1 MRCEK
6 DGLSG
11 IGDEYGNGNNG
22 ICGGAKSDCSGKQ
35 AGIFSAGHSDA
46 KERKMAVFCGELGRN
61 DGKSDD
67 ESGREPA
74 VYNENRGRGCGTA
87 DGTDG
92 CFAGG
97 WYAGCNSEGERQT
110 VFGG

>member
-1 MRCEK
+1 MRYEK

-46 KERKMAVFCGELGRN
+46 KET
-61 DGKSDD
+61 
-67 ESGREPA
+67 
-74 VYNENRGRGCGTA
+74 EN
-87 DGTDG
+87 G
-92 CFAGG
+92 CFLRRT
-97 WYAGCNSEGERQT
+97 WQK
-110 VFGG
+110 

>member
-1 MRCEK
+1 MRYEK

-46 KERKMAVFCGELGRN
+46 KERKMAVFCGRWNGRLFC
-61 DGKSDD
+61 
-67 ESGREPA
+67 RRM
-74 VYNENRGRGCGTA
+74 VC
-87 DGTDG
+87 
-92 CFAGG
+92 
-97 WYAGCNSEGERQT
+97 WM
-110 VFGG
+110 

>member
-1 MRCEK
+1 MRYEK

-46 KERKMAVFCGELGRN
+46 KERKMAVFC
-61 DGKSDD
+61 
-67 ESGREPA
+67 
-74 VYNENRGRGCGTA
+74 
-87 DGTDG
+87 
-92 CFAGG
+92 
-97 WYAGCNSEGERQT
+97 
-110 VFGG
+110 